1 MKQDAHSRKTG
12 WFAARAAVLA
22 LTMAGCAAEDADETA
37 LDVELAETEAALT
50 TTLFSDGFETNL
62 SKWTVSGSCARSSS
76 AKSVGSYGARC
87 DKTASLTT
95 TFSTVGY
102 TNIRFTYARRTAY
115 YESAEYLRAEWSP
128 NGSTWTQIEQTAASS
143 FSTPSFT
150 LPAGAAGQAA
160 LRLRLRS
167 NASGLLDRFDADAVS
182 VTGDSAPAAPVCGNA
197 TCETGETCSS
207 CSADCGACAP
217 VCGNATCEAGESCS
231 TCSADCGACAPVC
244 GNATCEAGESCSTCS
259 ADCGTC
265 GPVCGNATCEAGE
278 SCSSCSADCGACAP
292 TVNDPSVNGTYASCY
307 YTANISR
314 PEYAA
319 ARVFYPCAAGSG
331 TSGPIASGVFAASTL
346 SPGFTNGAST
356 IYWLGQH
363 LSTHGFIVLAMEPDN
378 TWGNNPEWRDA
389 HVAAYNELI
398 EENGR
403 SGGPIV
409 GRVNVNKIQI
419 MGYSKGGGG
428 ALMAA
433 QQLSSQGKVIGAVQP
448 LAPYFD
454 SWSNVNLITAPVA
467 IHGGSSDIIAPTG
480 SHAVPMFNG
489 LASGTKR
496 LLAIYSGLS
505 HSTWTNSSSAD
516 HPHIKQYITSW
527 MKVYLDG
534 NAGYQTYINGAR
546 HNGSWFSTFNYV
558 P

>member
-1 MKQDAHSRKTG
+1 MLQHARSTKQR
-12 WFAARAAVLA
+12 WVAASAAVLA
-22 LTMAGCAAEDADETA
+22 LAMNACAAEDADEPA
-37 LDVELAETEAALT
+37 LELELTEAALT
-50 TTLFSDGFETNL
+50 STLFSDGFETSL
-62 SKWTVSGSCARSSS
+62 SKWTVSGTCARNSS

-102 TNIRFTYARRTAY
+102 TNIRFAYARRTAY
-115 YESAEYLRAEWSP
+115 YESAEYLRAEWSAD
-128 NGSTWTQIEQTAASS
+128 GSSWTQIEQTAATS

-167 NASGLLDRFDADAVS
+167 NASGLWDRFDADAVS
-182 VTGDSAPAAPVCGNA
+182 VTGDSAATPVCGDA
-197 TCETGETCSS
+197 VCDSSESCST

-217 VCGNATCEAGESCS
+217 ACGNAVCEATESCS
-231 TCSADCGACAPVC
+231 TCSADCGACAPV
-244 GNATCEAGESCSTCS
+244 TS
-259 ADCGTC
+259 
-265 GPVCGNATCEAGE
+265 
-278 SCSSCSADCGACAP
+278 
-292 TVNDPSVNGTYASCY
+292 DPSVNGPYASCY
-307 YTANISR
+307 YTSNISR
-314 PEYAA
+314 SQYAG
-319 ARVFYPCAAGSG
+319 ARVFYPCPAGSG
-331 TSGPIASGVFAASTL
+331 SSSPIASGVFTASTL
-346 SPGFTNGAST
+346 SPGFTNSASD
-356 IYWLGQH
+356 IFWLGQH
-363 LSTHGFIVLAMEPDN
+363 LSTHGFIVLAMAPSN

-389 HVAAYNELI
+389 HVAAYEELI

-403 SGGPIV
+403 AGGPIA
-409 GRVNVNKIQI
+409 GHVNVNKIQI

-454 SWSNVNLITAPVA
+454 SWSNVNLITAPIA

-505 HSTWTNSSSAD
+505 HTTWVSSSSTH
-516 HPHIKQYITSW
+516 HPRIKQYVTSW
-527 MKVYLDG
+527 MKVYLDA
-534 NAGYQTYINGAR
+534 NSGYQKYINGTS
-546 HNGSWFSTFNYV
+546 HNPSWFSTFTYV